1 MKNFIKEWIEQNKKM
16 IERGEEWIVDQQKE
30 IKKAKKRIKILE
42 QLDKAIV
49 DIKVNK

>member
-30 IKKAKKRIKILE
+30 IKKAKKRIEILE

-49 DIKVNK
+49 DVKIND